1 MPTIPFN
8 RALLLNIGVLESLEV
23 YDYQCFIFHD
33 VDLLPENDNNMY
45 SCPEHPRHM
54 SVAVDRMGYKSV
66 DNVISILTKLHIPI
80 LQLPWYLLCCI
91 IFVFGT
97 LVPKISQR
105 LSAHIKIVPYS
116 FFSSS
121 KRL

>member
-8 RALLLNIGVLESLEV
+8 RALLLNVGVLESLEV

-80 LQLPWYLLCCI
+80 LQLPWLPFVLYCI
-91 IFVFGT
+91 CLWYIGPTNIPETVC
-97 LVPKISQR
+97 S
-105 LSAHIKIVPYS
+105 Y
-116 FFSSS
+116 
-121 KRL
+121 